1 MTHDPTRDEMLEYL
15 CAQPFAGEADDF
27 DREQAIYWFAA
38 HYHGGQWSNLYAA
51 LCASEYSPGNLECEP
66 HPDSIGADLY
76 ADLVAWFAPATAP
89 APSGETP
96 PAKADFGMHP
106 MVRYTF
112 GRS

>member
-15 CAQPFAGEADDF
+15 SAQPFAAEADDF
-27 DREQAIYWFAA
+27 DREEALYWFAA
-38 HYHGGQWSNLYAA
+38 DYHGGQWSNLYAA
-51 LCASEYSPGNLECEP
+51 LCASQFRPGIMAHGPQGELA
-66 HPDSIGADLY
+66 ADLY

-96 PAKADFGMHP
+96 PPKDDFGMHP
-106 MVRYTF
+106 MTRYTF